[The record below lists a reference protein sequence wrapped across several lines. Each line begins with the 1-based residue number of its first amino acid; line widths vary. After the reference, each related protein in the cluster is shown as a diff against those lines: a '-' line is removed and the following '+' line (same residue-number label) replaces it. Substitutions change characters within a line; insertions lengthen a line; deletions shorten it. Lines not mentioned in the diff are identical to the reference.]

1 LLYLFFFESGSRII
15 ISHLLLV
22 LIFCCSE
29 YLEWCR
35 EYGLSDEE
43 SLNLA
48 HHLHEVGLILHF
60 AGNPE
65 LKDYIFLNPQLVA
78 NSITKALQLRYIK
91 YVV

>member
-1 LLYLFFFESGSRII
+1 MI